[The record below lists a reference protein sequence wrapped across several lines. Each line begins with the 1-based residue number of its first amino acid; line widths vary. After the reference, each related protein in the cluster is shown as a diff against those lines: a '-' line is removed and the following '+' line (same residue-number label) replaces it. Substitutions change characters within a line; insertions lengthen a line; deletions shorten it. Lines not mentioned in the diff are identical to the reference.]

1 MTLALYR
8 AYRPGTLA
16 EVVGQDHVTAP
27 LSRALTS
34 GRIHHAYLFSGPRGC
49 GKTSTARILARSLN
63 CEQGPTPQPCGE
75 CDSCQALAP
84 NGPGSEDVVE
94 LDAAS
99 HGGVDDTRELRER
112 VIYSPARSRYRIY
125 IIDEAHMVTTQGFN
139 ALLKVI
145 EEPPEYVRFIFA
157 TTEPEK
163 VLGTIRSRTF
173 HYSFRLVSGSVLSAH
188 LATVCQA
195 EQVPYED
202 PALALVAKASGGS
215 VRDSLSLLGQLIA
228 GSDEAGLTQDVVVG
242 GLGLTD
248 SLLLDRTVTAIAARD
263 GAAAFAAVDAVVE
276 SGHDGRRFLTDLL
289 ERLRDLVL
297 LRHVPA
303 DQHAALLRLPAEQLA
318 ALREQGELFGAAEL
332 SRAADMVSA
341 GLSELKGATAP
352 RLQLELLLA
361 RLLLPAADDDAAGVL
376 ARLDRLERQVAAA
389 AFHTGSAEPR
399 PAASPAGQGRAVAAA
414 QPTPNRASGAAAP
427 VPPADPAPASAAS
440 PAAGS
445 SKPPE
450 RPTRARPRGRSGA
463 ASPPPRLSDLAP
475 ATAAPGGAGPA
486 EPAPAEPA
494 PAGAGRADA
503 TSAETA
509 TPGRQSGSE
518 RPAAQKPHHSQQQ
531 PPAPADRSSSAPAA
545 RAPAAPADPPSAPVR
560 EAPAAADEGIGS
572 VKQSWPQVLAELGK
586 RSRVA
591 WTLWES
597 SVPTALSKGQLTVS
611 VADQGRL
618 TSIKASRREELL
630 RQVLIDVLRLDVR
643 VQPVLAVT
651 GSALVTEDDQASADD
666 PDLGSGEVTG
676 VDLVVRELGAV
687 QIGEIG
693 EA

>member
-1 MTLALYR
+1 VTLALYR

-16 EVVGQDHVTAP
+16 DVVGQDHVTDP
-27 LSRALTS
+27 LTRALQT

-63 CEQGPTPQPCGE
+63 CEQGPTPEPCGE
-75 CDSCQALAP
+75 CDSCLALAP

-145 EEPPEYVRFIFA
+145 EEPPPYVRFIFA

-173 HYSFRLVSGSVLSAH
+173 HYSFRLVSTSVLSGH
-188 LATVCQA
+188 LASVCAA
-195 EQVPYED
+195 EGVPFDEA
-202 PALALVAKASGGS
+202 ALPLIAKASGGS

-228 GSDEAGLTQDVVVG
+228 GSDDAGLTQDLVAH

-248 SLLLDRTVTAIAARD
+248 AVLLDRVITAIAARD

-289 ERLRDLVL
+289 ERLRDLIVL
-297 LRHVPA
+297 QHVPA
-303 DQHAALLRLPAEQLA
+303 SAHGALLQLPAEQIE
-318 ALREQGELFGAAEL
+318 ALHRQGELFGPSEL
-332 SRAADMVSA
+332 SRAADLVSA

-361 RLLLPAADDDAAGVL
+361 RLLLPTADDGTEGLA
-376 ARLDRLERQVAAA
+376 ARLDRLERRVAAGVVHAPTAPAAEAKPNLEQPRADQQAEPSQQAPSTPDQPAAA
-389 AFHTGSAEPR
+389 AGKR
-399 PAASPAGQGRAVAAA
+399 PA
-414 QPTPNRASGAAAP
+414 
-427 VPPADPAPASAAS
+427 
-440 PAAGS
+440 
-445 SKPPE
+445 PE
-450 RPTRARPRGRSGA
+450 RDRRPRKRGGPGPT
-463 ASPPPRLSDLAP
+463 PPPRLSDLAP
-475 ATAAPGGAGPA
+475 ATASGSQSEGPAAAEASRGATPAAAPPPAQPDAGPA
-486 EPAPAEPA
+486 TE
-494 PAGAGRADA
+494 
-503 TSAETA
+503 
-509 TPGRQSGSE
+509 
-518 RPAAQKPHHSQQQ
+518 AA
-531 PPAPADRSSSAPAA
+531 PPAP
-545 RAPAAPADPPSAPVR
+545 PPP
-560 EAPAAADEGIGS
+560 DEGIGS
-572 VKQSWPQVLAELGK
+572 VREGWPAVLAELGK

-597 SVPTALSKGQLTVS
+597 SRPQGLANRELTVA

-618 TSIKASRREELL
+618 TSITSSRRDELL

-643 VQPVLAVT
+643 VKPVLAAQAAEPDAT
-651 GSALVTEDDQASADD
+651 DGDASADD
-666 PDLGSGEVTG
+666 PDLGSSDVSG

-687 QIGEIG
+687 RIGEIG

>member
-27 LSRALTS
+27 LARALQT

-63 CEQGPTPQPCGE
+63 CEQGPTAQPCGQ
-75 CDSCQALAP
+75 CDSCVALAP

-173 HYSFRLVSGSVLSAH
+173 HYSFRLVSTSVLSAH
-188 LATVCQA
+188 LAGVCRA
-195 EQVPYED
+195 EEVPYD
-202 PALALVAKASGGS
+202 DGAMSLIAKASGGS

-228 GSDEAGLTQDVVVG
+228 GSDEAGLTQDLVTQ

-248 SLLLDRTVTAIAARD
+248 AVLLDRVVAAIAARD

-289 ERLRDLVL
+289 ERLRDLIVL
-297 LRHVPA
+297 QHVPA
-303 DQHAALLRLPAEQLA
+303 AEHGALLQLPAEQAA
-318 ALREQGELFGAAEL
+318 ALREQGGLFGPSEL
-332 SRAADMVSA
+332 SRAADLVSD

-361 RLLLPAADDDAAGVL
+361 RLLLP
-376 ARLDRLERQVAAA
+376 
-389 AFHTGSAEPR
+389 
-399 PAASPAGQGRAVAAA
+399 
-414 QPTPNRASGAAAP
+414 
-427 VPPADPAPASAAS
+427 
-440 PAAGS
+440 
-445 SKPPE
+445 
-450 RPTRARPRGRSGA
+450 
-463 ASPPPRLSDLAP
+463 
-475 ATAAPGGAGPA
+475 
-486 EPAPAEPA
+486 
-494 PAGAGRADA
+494 
-503 TSAETA
+503 
-509 TPGRQSGSE
+509 
-518 RPAAQKPHHSQQQ
+518 
-531 PPAPADRSSSAPAA
+531 
-545 RAPAAPADPPSAPVR
+545 
-560 EAPAAADEGIGS
+560 
-572 VKQSWPQVLAELGK
+572 
-586 RSRVA
+586 
-591 WTLWES
+591 
-597 SVPTALSKGQLTVS
+597 
-611 VADQGRL
+611 
-618 TSIKASRREELL
+618 
-630 RQVLIDVLRLDVR
+630 
-643 VQPVLAVT
+643 
-651 GSALVTEDDQASADD
+651 SADN
-666 PDLGSGEVTG
+666 GTANR
-676 VDLVVRELGAV
+676 VRT
-687 QIGEIG
+687 
-693 EA
+693 